1 MNAVIS
7 DLANLIKAKR
17 KEQERFVLMLGA
29 GASISSGVKPTAS
42 MQDEIL
48 RQFGQGIPGDKIDD
62 RFDVLWGRSN
72 PSQREI
78 YLQPYLDVPPGQGYL
93 QLARLIK
100 EGYFDLALT
109 FNFDNLLEQA
119 LIAVDFRDYSVLVRG
134 EIADDQMQKLID
146 AKEPRFKLVKLHGS
160 VKGSKHFLFDTEE
173 MYQYPAPIEAMINL
187 ATSRDIV
194 VCGYAFNDYCV
205 IRSFADQGGSI
216 VCVNPG
222 GVPKGVRVK
231 VKNRKSESWAI
242 KSDFD
247 GFCHSLFRELLEH
260 PGAEPEVRLPN
271 PFKFLES
278 YEEDDRDVMLGREEE
293 TERFVRA
300 LNRKPRVIVVSGQ
313 RKAGKTSFVRARLIP
328 WLDAQHFDPIY
339 LRCQRDLEV
348 SLPRQLTAPGDGQA
362 GPTSL
367 PETLQ
372 AIANRTPGR
381 HSVLFLDQF
390 DRVTSRFDWQTRQG
404 LNELS
409 AYLKEHVW
417 AGTSDELTVV
427 LVVSDES
434 TLGGWLC
441 QECAELGLP
450 ASLVMCVA
458 FDNKEVLHII
468 QTMAKTA
475 GYEFDPAI
483 FEDMARNYEQSRNT
497 TLPERNFTLAHIQAI
512 CHLLAGKQKV
522 DYPSYEVVAQNLNA
536 LHQAINVVDII
547 SFVEDLGWPD
557 AAWMRAIIKVPL
569 KESKERIAEF
579 IRKHYEDIR
588 PGAVR
593 TRPRPGQP
601 APQPPT
607 LT

>member
-7 DLANLIKAKR
+7 DLANLLKAKR
-17 KEQERFVLMLGA
+17 KEEEPFVLMLGA
-29 GASISSGVKPTAS
+29 GASISSGVKPTPT
-42 MQDEIL
+42 MQEEIL
-48 RQFGQGIPGDKIDD
+48 KEFGTGIAGEKVDD
-62 RFDVLWGRSN
+62 RFDVLWGRST
-72 PSQREI
+72 PEQREI
-78 YLQPYLDVPPGQGYL
+78 FLKPYLDVRPSQGYR

-100 EGYFDLALT
+100 DGYFHLALT

-119 LIAVDFRDYSVLVRG
+119 LNEIDFRDYTVLVRG
-134 EIADDQMQKLID
+134 DIVDDQMQKLID

-160 VKGSKHFLFDTEE
+160 VKGSKHFLFDSEE
-173 MYQYPAPIEAMINL
+173 MYQYPPPIETMVNL

-216 VCVNPG
+216 VCVNRS

-247 GFCHSLFRELLEH
+247 GFCKGLFQELIEK
-260 PGAEPEVRLPN
+260 PDAAPEPRLQN

-278 YEEDDRDVMLGREEE
+278 YEEEDRDIMLGREEE
-293 TERFVRA
+293 AERFLRA
-300 LNRKPRVIVVSGQ
+300 LNKKPRVIVVAGQ
-313 RKAGKTSFVRARLIP
+313 RKAGKTSFVRARVIP
-328 WLDAQHFDPIY
+328 SLDPATFHPVY
-339 LRCQRDLEV
+339 LRCQQDLEV
-348 SLPRQLTAPGDGQA
+348 SMPRQLNAAAGGQPGENA
-362 GPTSL
+362 L
-367 PETLQ
+367 PQTLQ
-372 AIANRTPGR
+372 ALATSTPDR
-381 HSVLFLDQF
+381 HTVLFLDQF
-390 DRVTSRFDWQTRQG
+390 DRVTSRFALESRQG
-404 LNELS
+404 LNDLS
-409 AYLKEHVW
+409 AYLKQHVW
-417 AGTSDELTVV
+417 AGTGDQLTVV
-427 LVVSDES
+427 LVVSDEA

-441 QECAELGLP
+441 QECLELNLS

-458 FDNKEVLHII
+458 FDNKEVLHIV
-468 QTMAKTA
+468 QTMAQNA
-475 GYEFDPAI
+475 GYQFDPAI

-497 TLPERNFTLAHIQAI
+497 TLPDRNFTLAHIQAI
-512 CHLLAGKQKV
+512 CHLLAGKQNV

-557 AAWMRAIIKVPL
+557 AGWMRAIIKVPL

-588 PGAVR
+588 PGAAR
-593 TRPRPGQP
+593 TRSRNGQA
-601 APQPPT
+601 APQRQD
-607 LT
+607 